1 MAWAVNSCALRT
13 TMTPTGGESSTT
25 HSYSGMAG
33 ETTASV
39 MAELAINIA
48 ACQNDLLS
56 AVSRRTIQIPSV

>member
-1 MAWAVNSCALRT
+1 MAWTVNSCALRT

-33 ETTASV
+33 ETTAPV

-56 AVSRRTIQIPSV
+56 AVSRRTIQIPGV